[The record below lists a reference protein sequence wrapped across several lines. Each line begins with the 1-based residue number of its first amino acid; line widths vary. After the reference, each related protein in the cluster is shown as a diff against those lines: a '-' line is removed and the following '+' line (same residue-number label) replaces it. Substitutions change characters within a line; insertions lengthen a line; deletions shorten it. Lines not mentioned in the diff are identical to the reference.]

1 MTRLIAQRV
10 NSYLNRTRAL
20 MVTSHNIVRS
30 VVYKKINFYKSD
42 HPHCSYLKYNV
53 KKCDGIYQL
62 SNLSMEWNA

>member
-20 MVTSHNIVRS
+20 IVTSQNIVRS

-42 HPHCSYLKYNV
+42 HPH
-53 KKCDGIYQL
+53 
-62 SNLSMEWNA
+62 